1 MTECLHIK
9 VPLGVTR
16 VRLEDFLFDR
26 FPGLSR
32 MYLRD
37 VVKNKKCEIN
47 GRLENK
53 GKRVSGGDFIE
64 IELDLSRETA
74 MRPQEMPL
82 DIVYEDNDLIVVNK
96 PAGILV
102 HPTHRDKSGTL
113 LNALTFYLNAECGV
127 RSAELKPTGGSDSE
141 FRVPHSALVR
151 PGLVHRLDKET
162 SGLIV
167 IAKSTRVHR
176 ILARQFQRKTVEKK
190 YLALVDGV
198 VEQDEGKITGTI
210 GRYAEEKRW
219 DLKAD
224 GKISETHYRVR
235 KRNNDT
241 TLLELEPITG
251 RTNQLRIHCAS
262 IGHPIVGDTKR
273 GGSESERLC
282 LHAYK
287 LAFRHPDGGRLVAFE
302 TKNPLIF

>member
-1 MTECLHIK
+1 MTERLHIE
-9 VPLGVTR
+9 VSSDITR

-37 VVKNKKCEIN
+37 VIKRKKCEIN

-64 IELDLSRETA
+64 IELDLNRETA
-74 MRPQEMPL
+74 MRPQKMPL
-82 DIVYEDNDLIVVNK
+82 EIVYEDSDLMVINK
-96 PAGILV
+96 RAGMLV

-113 LNALTFYLNAECGV
+113 LNALTFYLQKRARQQGRNTQLPDNTLSDA
-127 RSAELKPTGGSDSE
+127 RASA
-141 FRVPHSALVR
+141 FVR

-167 IAKSTRVHR
+167 VAKSTRVHR
-176 ILARQFQRKTVEKK
+176 ILARQFQRRAVEKK

-198 VEQDEGKITGTI
+198 VKKDEGTIDGNI
-210 GRYAEEKRW
+210 GRHAEEKRW
-219 DLKAD
+219 DLKTD
-224 GKISETHYRVR
+224 GKVSETRYRVR
-235 KRNNDT
+235 KRFIDT
-241 TLLELEPITG
+241 TLLELEPVTG

-262 IGHPIVGDTKR
+262 IGHPIVGDTLRSGRK
-273 GGSESERLC
+273 SKRLC

-287 LAFRHPDGGRLVAFE
+287 LGFRQPSHGEWLEFE
-302 TKNPLIF
+302 APISFR